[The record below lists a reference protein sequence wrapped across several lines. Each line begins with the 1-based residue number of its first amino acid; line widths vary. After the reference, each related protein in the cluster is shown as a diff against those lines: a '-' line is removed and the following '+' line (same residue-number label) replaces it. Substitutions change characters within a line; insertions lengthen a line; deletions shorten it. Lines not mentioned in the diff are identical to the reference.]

1 MGKRLTP
8 LKAIRLKCLDCCGG
22 SRKEVR
28 LCPAKDC
35 PLWPYR
41 FGKMPKDGTELE
53 GKAGGRVKIQ
63 VRGISAKK
71 PRGNKGVFAKE
82 GAPEE
87 GAEVLSLGL

>member
-1 MGKRLTP
+1 
-8 LKAIRLKCLDCCGG
+8 
-22 SRKEVR
+22 
-28 LCPAKDC
+28 
-35 PLWPYR
+35 
-41 FGKMPKDGTELE
+41 MPKDGTELE